1 MEKITL
7 NEYLKQGSVVENLK
21 NFVGVTPENT
31 VGLMTP
37 ERLAAVA
44 GESIG
49 YATPN
54 KAGLVPPCYAVCG
67 FHNSKVKTVLIEKT
81 DSTEWRTISFYLN
94 VSREGSSDT
103 LYYVSG
109 VSSRSTNTVKIKKV
123 FSLGENGLSFYYKK
137 NEDKSISIYCS
148 INSSE
153 FGATMFTKMPNYNG
167 TKVSSHIVSAN
178 DVDLALLTKVNV
190 I

>member
-1 MEKITL
+1 M
-7 NEYLKQGSVVENLK
+7 VE
-21 NFVGVTPENT
+21 
-31 VGLMTP
+31 
-37 ERLAAVA
+37 VA

-49 YATPN
+49 YATPS
-54 KAGLVPPCYAVCG
+54 KAGLVPPCYAICG
-67 FHNSKVKTVLIEKT
+67 FYNAKSKTVLIEKT
-81 DSTEWRTISFYLN
+81 DGKQWRTISFYLN
-94 VSREGSSDT
+94 VSREGSTDT

-109 VSSRSTNTVKIKKV
+109 VSSDSTNTVRIKKV
-123 FSLGENGLSFYYKK
+123 FSLGEDNLSFYYKK

-153 FGATMFTKMPNYNG
+153 FGATMFTKTPNYNE